1 MLESARVDKICH
13 DHLEEILVS
22 LHFVRKRADIRGNLG
37 DIPRVLARFLVPPRF
52 VLSETGNHRQIFQ
65 CCFWYISAIHNI
77 TFF

>member
-13 DHLEEILVS
+13 DLLEEILVS

-52 VLSETGNHRQIFQ
+52 DIKNFDIKPENSVCVI
-65 CCFWYISAIHNI
+65 
-77 TFF
+77 